1 MKTKISVKIF
11 LLIMLAFIM
20 ILAVSTKINIQN
32 RIDSTNHYLLQRII
46 DFDDL
51 DNLQQ
56 QLGIEYDHYPQ
67 YDEVMKKMNSIDYIS
82 ENNNLYQC
90 LIQQDD
96 KVVK

>member
-1 MKTKISVKIF
+1 
-11 LLIMLAFIM
+11 MLAFIM

-67 YDEVMKKMNSIDYIS
+67 YDEVMKKMNCIDYIS
-82 ENNNLYQC
+82 ENNNLYQMVFC
-90 LIQQDD
+90 KSLFR
-96 KVVK
+96 